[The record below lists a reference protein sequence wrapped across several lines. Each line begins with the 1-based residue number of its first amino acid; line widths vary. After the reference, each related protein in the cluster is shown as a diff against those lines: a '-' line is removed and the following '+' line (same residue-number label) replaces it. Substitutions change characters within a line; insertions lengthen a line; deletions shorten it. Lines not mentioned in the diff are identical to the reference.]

1 MKKRWQQELYSL
13 LKCFVFAFIIVVICR
28 NFLFSPSV
36 VHGESMSP
44 TFEDGN
50 KVILSKISDIEHFD
64 MIVFHAPDQDA
75 NYIKRVIGLPGDTV
89 SMKDDVL
96 YINGKA
102 YTESYLKENKLGA
115 TTAKLT
121 GDFTLEEETGEKTVP
136 NNSLF
141 VLGDNRLISK
151 DSRDFGFISDKSVI
165 GKVVL
170 RIYPLNEIG
179 LP

>member
-1 MKKRWQQELYSL
+1 MIKRWMQELYSL
-13 LKCFVFAFIIVVICR
+13 LKCFVFALIIVVICR

-44 TFEDGN
+44 TFENGN
-50 KVILSKISDIEHFD
+50 KVILSKIGDIKQFD
-64 MIVFHAPDQDA
+64 MIVFHAPDQDE

-102 YTESYLKENKLGA
+102 YTEAYLTKNKLES
-115 TTAKLT
+115 TTLKLT

-136 NNSLF
+136 NDSLF
-141 VLGDNRLISK
+141 VLGDNRLYSK
-151 DSRDFGFISDKSVI
+151 DSRDFGFINDDSVI

-179 LP
+179 IP

>member
-13 LKCFVFAFIIVVICR
+13 LKCFVFAIIIVVICR

-102 YTESYLKENKLGA
+102 YTKFYLKENKLGA

-121 GDFTLEEETGEKTVP
+121 GDPTLEEETGEKTVP

-141 VLGDNRLISK
+141 VLGDNRLKSK

>member
-1 MKKRWQQELYSL
+1 LNKRWLQELFSL
-13 LKCFVFAFIIVVICR
+13 LKCFTFAFIIVIICR

-44 TFEDGN
+44 TFENGN
-50 KVILSKISDIEHFD
+50 RVILSKIGDIKRFD

-96 YINGKA
+96 FINGKA
-102 YTESYLKENKLGA
+102 YTESYLTKNKLEA
-115 TTAKLT
+115 TTLKLT

-136 NNSLF
+136 KDSLF
-141 VLGDNRLISK
+141 VLGDNRLYSK
-151 DSRDFGFISDKSVI
+151 DSRDFGFIKDESVI

-170 RIYPLNEIG
+170 CIYPLNEIG

>member
-1 MKKRWQQELYSL
+1 
-13 LKCFVFAFIIVVICR
+13 
-28 NFLFSPSV
+28 
-36 VHGESMSP
+36 
-44 TFEDGN
+44 
-50 KVILSKISDIEHFD
+50 
-64 MIVFHAPDQDA
+64 
-75 NYIKRVIGLPGDTV
+75 
-89 SMKDDVL
+89 MKDDVL

-136 NNSLF
+136 SNSLF
-141 VLGDNRLISK
+141 VLGDNRLKSK